1 MGAGYKVM
9 ASPTHIYI
17 FINLRGNTR
26 PDYYLVPSREV
37 AKLGRSSKAK
47 TGSVW
52 YSFYREDAKK
62 YQERWSIFGGSPS
75 PQSK

>member
-9 ASPTHIYI
+9 ASPTHLYI
-17 FINLRGNTR
+17 FINLHGDAR
-26 PDYYLVPSREV
+26 PGYYIVPSGQV
-37 AKLGRSSKAK
+37 AKLGRRSEAR

-52 YSFYREDAKK
+52 YSFYREDAAK
-62 YQERWSIFGGSPS
+62 YCERWSIFGDLPS